1 MIVLALGYLPKWRG
15 GRQTTGLA
23 TGIFDLH
30 DAVNELNNGVV
41 VNIAATDVFVDETVV
56 EHTNV
61 IGWNKKLLI
70 IHAIKRFYRLPYFAI
85 KAVMISKRTRLMS
98 LSSAFSKLLMLDR
111 AIDKINPDVIHLH
124 GAIYAYFIKALWRNH
139 RPVVLRLHGLNGY
152 DSTIKHYEK
161 YRKLEQSI
169 IVLPFKFVTFVTKDI
184 CEDWKIKYG
193 SFNCPMIPVING
205 YNKNVFYTPKSTVAK
220 HFDLITI
227 SGITE
232 RKGQGRVID
241 ALRLLK
247 NENVDLSYLIIGNG
261 DESYTA
267 EIKSK
272 AKEFDLKVQFM
283 DYCPQNKL
291 NEYLWCSKWFI
302 QPSASEG
309 FGKTYVESI
318 AAGTPVIL
326 PNHLPIVKEE
336 GLLTSVNSLIIEDES
351 VDSIYKCLKE
361 IDFNK
366 EIDYMAVAESIIPFS
381 WSGLGEKYAK
391 IYQTY
396 CQK

>member
-23 TGIFDLH
+23 TGIFDLN

-184 CEDWKIKYG
+184 CEDWKI
-193 SFNCPMIPVING
+193 
-205 YNKNVFYTPKSTVAK
+205 
-220 HFDLITI
+220 
-227 SGITE
+227 
-232 RKGQGRVID
+232 
-241 ALRLLK
+241 
-247 NENVDLSYLIIGNG
+247 
-261 DESYTA
+261 
-267 EIKSK
+267 
-272 AKEFDLKVQFM
+272 
-283 DYCPQNKL
+283 
-291 NEYLWCSKWFI
+291 
-302 QPSASEG
+302 
-309 FGKTYVESI
+309 
-318 AAGTPVIL
+318 
-326 PNHLPIVKEE
+326 
-336 GLLTSVNSLIIEDES
+336 
-351 VDSIYKCLKE
+351 
-361 IDFNK
+361 
-366 EIDYMAVAESIIPFS
+366 
-381 WSGLGEKYAK
+381 
-391 IYQTY
+391 
-396 CQK
+396 